1 VVKPDP
7 PSDSIDSSDQQ
18 PTDPSIDSSD
28 QQPTDPS
35 IDSSDQQPTDPSID
49 SSDQQPRTDPSTDS
63 SDQQPT
69 DPTSGEQPALFQLVA
84 PAPPKPAPPSVPARM
99 PTPQEARSSARLS
112 RFKQTVNAEDNKEAR
127 TNKGWL
133 GRRAKRVALVHQK
146 RTNAHHESQEELEPL
161 ASHHEESQ
169 LESLASVHRRMEE
182 DRIELEKGMAAV
194 QQLSPPP
201 VDSWDSG
208 EENGEESDSIHTED
222 MRDCESSEEE
232 E

>member
-28 QQPTDPS
+28 QQPTDP
-35 IDSSDQQPTDPSID
+35 
-49 SSDQQPRTDPSTDS
+49 
-63 SDQQPT
+63 
-69 DPTSGEQPALFQLVA
+69 TSGDHPALFQLVA
-84 PAPPKPAPPSVPARM
+84 PAPPKSAPPASVPAM
-99 PTPQEARSSARLS
+99 PTPQEARSLARLS
-112 RFKQTVNAEDNKEAR
+112 MFKPTVNSEDNKEAR

-133 GRRAKRVALVHQK
+133 GRQAKRDGLVYQK
-146 RTNAHHESQEELEPL
+146 RTDAHQESQELEPL

-194 QQLSPPP
+194 QQLPPLP
-201 VDSWDSG
+201 VDSWDSV
-208 EENGEESDSIHTED
+208 TED
-222 MRDCESSEEE
+222 MGDCESSEEE